1 MAQAARQWAGKA
13 WPDRSM
19 DFSTRWPQDP
29 QHYRPQER
37 HAQLHQRVKQADGS
51 GNDSRVLIADDRP

>member
-1 MAQAARQWAGKA
+1 
-13 WPDRSM
+13 M